1 MRERER
7 EEEEEEE
14 GGGGESREREREEE
28 DEKEEEEEERRERD
42 RQTETETERDRQT
55 QRERD
60 REKETETERERERAF
75 LPSAM
80 TAATQLQIR
89 LSSWQVF
96 LYQLEHTD
104 RKMLGHAYM
113 ENRHWEKGSSVLKH
127 AFRTHAHSH
136 MSDLCVCPQA
146 VKPTRAHSS

>member
-80 TAATQLQIR
+80 TAATIANKTLI
-89 LSSWQVF
+89 
-96 LYQLEHTD
+96 
-104 RKMLGHAYM
+104 LGSVSLPAGTYRQEDVWTRIHESRY
-113 ENRHWEKGSSVLKH
+113 WEKGSSVLKH
-127 AFRTHAHSH
+127 AFRTHTQCLGAILGQYW
-136 MSDLCVCPQA
+136 LCLGFQ
-146 VKPTRAHSS
+146 